1 MSSTLN
7 ASYNPAP
14 PVNTAHNLK
23 IVYITDF
30 APGTPPA
37 NNIFLAYQMAQG
49 SSPGS
54 AILINTPYYVAPDT
68 PKGASMPSILDIL
81 KPAPQPV
88 YDANYAALVGTNPLG
103 AIFGYNA
110 PLLNPI
116 HS

>member
-1 MSSTLN
+1 
-7 ASYNPAP
+7 
-14 PVNTAHNLK
+14 
-23 IVYITDF
+23 
-30 APGTPPA
+30 
-37 NNIFLAYQMAQG
+37 
-49 SSPGS
+49 
-54 AILINTPYYVAPDT
+54 
-68 PKGASMPSILDIL
+68 MPNILDIL

>member
-7 ASYNPAP
+7 ASYKPTP
-14 PVNTAHNLK
+14 PVNTTHNLK

-30 APGTPPA
+30 ALGTPPA

-68 PKGASMPSILDIL
+68 PKGASMPTFESIL
-81 KPAPQPV
+81 KPPV
-88 YDANYAALVGTNPLG
+88 KPVFDANYAMLIGVD
-103 AIFGYNA
+103 A
-110 PLLNPI
+110 PNGLITYPI
-116 HS
+116 QL

>member
-1 MSSTLN
+1 MAYLN

-14 PVNTAHNLK
+14 PVNMAHNLK

-30 APGTPPA
+30 APGTLPA
-37 NNIFLAYQMAQG
+37 NNIFMAYQMAQG
-49 SSPGS
+49 SVPGS

-68 PKGASMPSILDIL
+68 PKGASVPTFESIL
-81 KPAPQPV
+81 KPPVQPV
-88 YDANYAALVGTNPLG
+88 YDANYAMLVGNNPLG
-103 AIFGYNA
+103 AIFGYDA

>member
-7 ASYNPAP
+7 ASYKPTP

-37 NNIFLAYQMAQG
+37 NNIFMAYQMAQG
-49 SSPGS
+49 SQPGS

-68 PKGASMPSILDIL
+68 PKGASMPTFESIL
-81 KPAPQPV
+81 KPPV
-88 YDANYAALVGTNPLG
+88 KPVFDANYAALVG
-103 AIFGYNA
+103 IDA
-110 PLLNPI
+110 PNGLLTYPI
-116 HS
+116 QL

>member
-1 MSSTLN
+1 MTYLN
-7 ASYNPAP
+7 ASYNPTP

-30 APGTPPA
+30 APGT
-37 NNIFLAYQMAQG
+37 NIFAAYQMAQG
-49 SSPGS
+49 SQPGS

-68 PKGASMPSILDIL
+68 PKAAAMPSILDIL
-81 KPAPQPV
+81 KPAPKPV

>member
-1 MSSTLN
+1 MTYLN
-7 ASYNPAP
+7 ASYNPTP

-23 IVYITDF
+23 IVYITDY
-30 APGTPPA
+30 APGT
-37 NNIFLAYQMAQG
+37 NIFAAYQMAQG
-49 SSPGS
+49 SVPGS

-68 PKGASMPSILDIL
+68 PKAAAMPSILDIL

>member
-1 MSSTLN
+1 MTYLN
-7 ASYNPAP
+7 ASYNPTP

-23 IVYITDF
+23 IVYITDY
-30 APGTPPA
+30 APGT
-37 NNIFLAYQMAQG
+37 NIFAAYQMAQG
-49 SSPGS
+49 SVPGS

-68 PKGASMPSILDIL
+68 PKAAAMPSILDIL

-116 HS
+116 NL

>member
-7 ASYNPAP
+7 ASYKPTP

-68 PKGASMPSILDIL
+68 PKGASMPTFESIL
-81 KPAPQPV
+81 KPPV
-88 YDANYAALVGTNPLG
+88 KPVFDASYAALVG
-103 AIFGYNA
+103 INA
-110 PLLNPI
+110 PGGLLTYPI
-116 HS
+116 QL

>member
-1 MSSTLN
+1 MSSNLN
-7 ASYNPAP
+7 ASYKPTP

-68 PKGASMPSILDIL
+68 PKGASMPTFESIL
-81 KPAPQPV
+81 KPPV
-88 YDANYAALVGTNPLG
+88 KPVFDASYAQLVG
-103 AIFGYNA
+103 INA
-110 PLLNPI
+110 PGGLLTYPI
-116 HS
+116 QL

>member
-30 APGTPPA
+30 APGT
-37 NNIFLAYQMAQG
+37 NIFAAYQMAQG
-49 SSPGS
+49 SVPGS
-54 AILINTPYYVAPDT
+54 AILINTPYYAVPDT
-68 PKGASMPSILDIL
+68 PKAAAMPNILDIL

>member
-1 MSSTLN
+1 MTYLN
-7 ASYNPAP
+7 ASYNPTP

-30 APGTPPA
+30 APGT
-37 NNIFLAYQMAQG
+37 NIFAAYQMAQG
-49 SSPGS
+49 SVPGS

-68 PKGASMPSILDIL
+68 PKAAAMPSILDIL

>member
-1 MSSTLN
+1 MSSNLN
-7 ASYNPAP
+7 ASYKPTP

-68 PKGASMPSILDIL
+68 PKGASMPTFESIL
-81 KPAPQPV
+81 KPPV
-88 YDANYAALVGTNPLG
+88 KPVFDASYAALVG
-103 AIFGYNA
+103 INA
-110 PLLNPI
+110 PGGLLTYPI
-116 HS
+116 QL